1 MAMTLRISDDLDQ
14 KLTLHAE
21 RVGVSKQK
29 FVIRAI
35 ETQLERESQAAV
47 AAAVFDKVLTRDK
60 ELLDKLSTS

>member
-14 KLTLHAE
+14 KLTLHTE

-35 ETQLERESQAAV
+35 EAQLERESQAAV
-47 AAAVFDKVLTRDK
+47 AAAVFDKVLLRDK

>member
-1 MAMTLRISDDLDQ
+1 MAMTLRISDELDQ

-35 ETQLERESQAAV
+35 EAQLERENQAAV
-47 AAAVFDKVLTRDK
+47 AAAVFDKVLARDK
-60 ELLDKLSTS
+60 ELLDKLSRS

>member
-35 ETQLERESQAAV
+35 EAQLERESQAAV
-47 AAAVFDKVLTRDK
+47 AAAVFDKVLLRDK

>member
-35 ETQLERESQAAV
+35 EAQLERDSQAAV
-47 AAAVFDKVLTRDK
+47 AAAVFDKVLLRDK

>member
-1 MAMTLRISDDLDQ
+1 MAMTLRISDELDQ

-21 RVGVSKQK
+21 RAGVSKQK

-35 ETQLERESQAAV
+35 EAQLERENQAAV
-47 AAAVFDKVLTRDK
+47 AAAVFDKVLARDK

>member
-1 MAMTLRISDDLDQ
+1 MAMTLRISDELDQ

-35 ETQLERESQAAV
+35 EAQLERENQAAV
-47 AAAVFDKVLTRDK
+47 TAAVFDKVLARDK
-60 ELLDKLSTS
+60 ELLDKLSSS

>member
-1 MAMTLRISDDLDQ
+1 MTLRISDELDQ

-21 RVGVSKQK
+21 RAGVSKQK

-35 ETQLERESQAAV
+35 EAQLERENQAAV
-47 AAAVFDKVLTRDK
+47 AAAVFDKVLARDK

>member
-14 KLTLHAE
+14 RLTLHAE

-35 ETQLERESQAAV
+35 EAQLERENQSATAS
-47 AAAVFDKVLTRDK
+47 AVFDKVLVRDK
-60 ELLDKLSTS
+60 ELLGKLSSS

>member
-1 MAMTLRISDDLDQ
+1 MAMTLRISDDLDR
-14 KLTLHAE
+14 KLTVHAQ

-35 ETQLERESQAAV
+35 EAQLERESQAATSS
-47 AAAVFDKVLTRDK
+47 AVFDKVLSRDK

>member
-1 MAMTLRISDDLDQ
+1 MTLRISDELDQ

-35 ETQLERESQAAV
+35 EAQLERENQAAV
-47 AAAVFDKVLTRDK
+47 AAGVFDKVLARDK
-60 ELLDKLSTS
+60 ELLDKLSSS